1 VTVRR
6 KQILT
11 ELSSSAKF
19 SGELVLNSIPGGSIN
34 KSYILENQDQKY
46 FLKTFEMNHFV
57 PTDRQALFFLQ
68 DQLADQQ
75 KASKPYYLAKN
86 HDFQVEQWVE
96 HTSLANCDLN
106 RDSKIKHLA
115 KNLFE
120 IHQLPV
126 YAVSIDFPDDW
137 RMYMEMAGIVADEK
151 LLERLEVCKQTWL
164 DSHHHDQVL
173 CHNDLAMEH
182 ISMCTPSVIFDWEYA
197 ACGSRFFD
205 IAACAKINKLSAEES
220 HLLQV
225 LYSQVSGLSEQEVI
239 SETED
244 QVPLVKLTNE
254 LWYAAAKVCRRKTLR
269 S

>member
-1 VTVRR
+1 MRR
-6 KQILT
+6 KTILS
-11 ELSSSAKF
+11 ELSNSAKF
-19 SGELVLNSIPGGSIN
+19 SGELLLDAMPGGSIN
-34 KSYILENQDQKY
+34 ESYVLENQDQKY

-68 DQLADQQ
+68 DQLAEQH
-75 KASKPYYLAKN
+75 KAPKPYYLAKN

-96 HTSLANCDLN
+96 HTSLANCELS
-106 RDSKIKHLA
+106 REHKIKYLA

-137 RMYMEMAGIVADEK
+137 KMYMETAGIVADEK
-151 LLERLEVCKQTWL
+151 LSERLELCKQIWL
-164 DSHHHDQVL
+164 DSHQHDQVL

-182 ISMCTPSVIFDWEYA
+182 ISMCTPAVIFDWEYA

-220 HLLQV
+220 RHLEEF
-225 LYSQVSGLSEQEVI
+225 YSEYSGLSAQEVI
-239 SETED
+239 SQTEE
-244 QVPLVKLTNE
+244 QIPLVNLTNE
-254 LWYAAAKVCRRKTLR
+254 LWYAAAKVCRRKTFR
-269 S
+269 A